1 MRLFYVIKN
10 DMRCQMRYGFYAIY
24 ILLTFSYIM
33 ILNQIT
39 DPIIKSMAGTLII
52 LSDPAVLGYF
62 FIGGIWLLEKE
73 EQLHS
78 YMSIS
83 PLKHFEYV
91 LGKISSLGLVSTCS
105 SVIIMGVTMPWVN
118 LFIAAGI
125 IFLSS
130 CFFTLL
136 GLILA
141 TFAKTVNGYL
151 MISVPPALILLTPGV
166 LSIFGINFPF
176 ATIIPGTIVLNLI
189 RDALTNNPAHVFL
202 NIIGLFFWACL
213 LFIVTLRRITHE
225 IKPSGGKRHAFD
237 Y

>member
-1 MRLFYVIKN
+1 MRLLYVIKN
-10 DMRCQMRYGFYAIY
+10 DMHYQMRYGFYAIY
-24 ILLTFSYIM
+24 MLLTFFYIL

-39 DPIIKSMAGTLII
+39 DPLIKSLIGTLIV

-73 EQLHS
+73 EKLHS
-78 YMSIS
+78 YMAIS
-83 PLKHFEYV
+83 PLKHSDYV
-91 LGKISSLGLVSTCS
+91 LGKILSLGVVSTCS

-151 MISVPPALILLTPGV
+151 MISVPPALILLAPGV
-166 LSIFGINFPF
+166 LSIVGINFPF
-176 ATIIPGTIVLNLI
+176 AAIIPGTIVFNLI
-189 RDALTNNPAHVFL
+189 RDTLTNNPAHVLL
-202 NIIGLFFWACL
+202 NIIGLFFWTCL
-213 LFIVTLRRITHE
+213 LFMVTLRRIAHE
-225 IKPSGGKRHAFD
+225 INPSGGKRHAFNN
-237 Y
+237 